1 MAQHIPRHLQRFLG
15 EITNQ
20 SVTILLVHLQSC
32 NNTRGSRENKP
43 SVFLA
48 PFIVGRS
55 NVFKLLLHARH
66 LHRQKD
72 KLQNIISHNS
82 TRGNGHVTEMG
93 DKLKFL
99 KSRDVPPFPQWM
111 VQGPHLPLR
120 LDQRPP

>member
-1 MAQHIPRHLQRFLG
+1 MAQHIPRHLQRFLS
-15 EITNQ
+15 EIANE
-20 SVTILLVHLQSC
+20 SVHPLVHLQSC
-32 NNTRGSRENKP
+32 NTRRGENKP

-111 VQGPHLPLR
+111 IQGPHLPLR